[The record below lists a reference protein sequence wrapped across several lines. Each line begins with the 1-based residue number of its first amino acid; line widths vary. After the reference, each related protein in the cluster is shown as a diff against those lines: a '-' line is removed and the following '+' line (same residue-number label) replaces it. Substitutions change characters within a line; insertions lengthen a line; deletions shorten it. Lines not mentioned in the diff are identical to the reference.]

1 MRPYGITLLRLAVG
15 AIFLMHA
22 YLAVAVTG
30 PHGTASFMGRVASLP
45 HPILM
50 AWAVVAAHGLGG
62 LLLVLGAFT
71 RWAAALNAA
80 VMAVA
85 LVRVHLDQG
94 FFLTA
99 RIVDPAAGR
108 AIVAGYEYVLLLLVS
123 TVALVF
129 LGSGPLALRGSK

>member
-1 MRPYGITLLRLAVG
+1 VKLYGITLLRLAVG
-15 AIFLMHA
+15 AIYLMHA
-22 YLAVAVTG
+22 YLAVGVTG
-30 PHGTASFMGRVASLP
+30 VHGTARFMASVGLP
-45 HPILM
+45 NPVLMGWVVIL
-50 AWAVVAAHGLGG
+50 AHGLGG

-80 VMAVA
+80 VMAGA

-108 AIVAGYEYVLLLLVS
+108 AIVAGYEYVLLLLVA
-123 TVALVF
+123 TAALVL
-129 LGSGPLALRGSK
+129 LGSGPLALRPSR